1 LYILFSVLSFVS
13 LSPPFIITNILNL
26 ASSSPFLLVIM
37 LSESIQSLGDR
48 LLSSNLIVQLDAR
61 RELDALVASSHSVA
75 ENVLPHLLQEV
86 EKLSTPKEL
95 WTELSNS
102 IARLLVASTVPC
114 SESGPVDAAPLLCP
128 VVIRFLCMALND
140 EDTSAGS
147 AAANALIELI
157 LCAKQTTSSWLT
169 LVSALAVHLR
179 RSASLL
185 RLFDQQQI
193 VGSSASPKGM
203 PMETVCEALRSVPLH
218 NCTDDEESTRS
229 VLLLNVLD
237 HFVLDELVLDAIREG
252 DILMVMNTLYA
263 AGWILR
269 TSIGSRANI
278 VGIKI
283 LRLLTLAVV
292 GSVGELEGNADNLD
306 AFAPMASMLRPFA
319 LRAAVILL
327 DGCSVGVE
335 IAQTYHWLP
344 AVLAMA
350 LSYRDTASGG
360 NCEIGD
366 VAASWDVLSAL
377 CTSAAGLLAL
387 VELEDGAHHLISPVE
402 LGDNSAVTPRP
413 FQLCDGVLLS
423 ASERIVSRGDEALR
437 VALLRFISCVVQ
449 GSSTEK
455 CPVFI
460 AVSKSLFRCIWTL
473 RNNAEPH
480 IRAALWQCVRACLGA
495 ALAAPSPLFEC
506 APVVE
511 MRTVIAASSASQL
524 TSMEDEPS
532 ADVRSEMLKVAHLA
546 LREASTALFHD
557 RLRSLVKAGV
567 WPARVSAAM
576 DVEVPR

>member
-1 LYILFSVLSFVS
+1 
-13 LSPPFIITNILNL
+13 
-26 ASSSPFLLVIM
+26 M

-48 LLSSNLIVQLDAR
+48 LLSSSLIVQLDAR
-61 RELDALVASSHSVA
+61 RELDALLASSHLGVA
-75 ENVLPHLLQEV
+75 ENFLPHLLQEV

-102 IARLLVASTVPC
+102 IARLLLTSVVPC

-128 VVIRFLCMALND
+128 EVVRFLCMALND

-157 LCAKQTTSSWLT
+157 LYAKQTTSSWQT
-169 LVSALAVHLR
+169 LVSALAVHIC
-179 RSASLL
+179 RSSSLL

-193 VGSSASPKGM
+193 VGTSTSPKGM
-203 PMETVCEALRSVPLH
+203 PMTTVCEALRSVPLH
-218 NCTDDEESTRS
+218 NSTDDEESTRP

-237 HFVLDELVLDAIREG
+237 AFVLDELVLDAIREG

-269 TSIGSRANI
+269 TSIASRANI

-292 GSVGELEGNADNLD
+292 GSVDELQGSADDLD

-335 IAQTYHWLP
+335 MAQTYHWLP

-360 NCEIGD
+360 NCDIGD
-366 VAASWDVLSAL
+366 VAAAWDVLSAL

-387 VELEDGAHHLISPVE
+387 VELEDGAHRLLFPVV
-402 LGDNSAVTPRP
+402 LGDAVTPRL

-449 GSSTEK
+449 GSSIEK

-495 ALAAPSPLFEC
+495 ASAAPSPLFEC
-506 APVVE
+506 GPVVE

-524 TSMEDEPS
+524 TSMEDEPA